1 MSLEAGSKFRHYTM
15 GGVIGRGGMGLVY
28 KAHDTR
34 LDRDVAIKILFEN
47 LATQE
52 EFKRRFLREAQA
64 VARIDHPNVVT
75 IYEVVQDEE
84 TCAIVMELLNG
95 RPLSDLLVE
104 EPVKPLSEILN
115 IVHQI
120 TLGLQCSHELGVYH
134 RDIKPGNVILNESGV
149 AKILDFGLARVEGLS
164 AITMTGNVM
173 GTIDYIAPEQ
183 VLNEPID
190 HRSDLYSLGILLY
203 EMLAGKRPFKGT
215 EPISV
220 VYQHINDD
228 PITPSTYRAGLPME
242 LDQLVLTLLSKQPSD
257 RYQSAGDLLTDL
269 DICRGLV
276 EAGGTE
282 DGQVTVTLDD
292 RPVQVGVPIAQPRD
306 EFNADLVGREDEQ
319 EILHEAV
326 RKALVGDGQL
336 TFLAGSEGTGK
347 TRLAV
352 DALEYADEQGMW
364 TLFGSC
370 LYHEISMPYQ
380 PFVDALSQRL
390 SSAKTGITPVGYA
403 RLRARILEETP
414 EVASLMPHVWSTKE
428 RRTLEAHAPPGL
440 SPKAEQQRLFQAI
453 MHLMLSM
460 AKDRGVVLCM
470 DDLHW
475 GDSGSVQLLHYLA
488 RQLPGRRLHLIAT
501 YRPEEIEDGED
512 GSEAPLSETMGRMAS
527 EGIGSTVSL
536 SNLNEAHVRSL
547 VHEIV
552 GSRAVPV
559 PITDRVFT
567 ESGGNPLFV
576 IEVLKWWRDKTQL
589 DIKHTGWENLE
600 QLVDNQDIAPPR
612 INDLIERRLSRLQD
626 AERELLEVAAIGG
639 NRFDV
644 TDVASVTGAA
654 EMNVLRQ
661 LVQLERRHGIVAA
674 VEGSIYQ
681 YTHGKIRDVLEREL
695 PDALRQAY
703 HGAWAKVFLAREQA
717 GEDIPP
723 EVLANHLFSGG
734 EEEAALPYLKQSA
747 ERAKKMSA
755 YREARKYW
763 EQVDATIVQES
774 TGRLERANID
784 VDLNLGRIYSNQGEL
799 DAATE
804 RYKKAFKAAKVRGDE
819 RSQGD
824 ALMALGAVLRSRNQW
839 DGALKLF
846 EQSRLLYERNGDKK
860 GIAAVNNYMGSIAY
874 WRGQWKEARD
884 NYERSLAIYTELQEA
899 VEVAS
904 MTSNL
909 GGVAYAIGDDL
920 SAIEYFKRSA
930 EGHRQTN
937 NVIGIAEVD
946 ANLGVVYERTEQW
959 NEAITRHKESVEL
972 FERMGNNR
980 QLWHTYLNYARVLA
994 RTDELDLAE
1003 EFCQKSKTILNDLGN
1018 KRGLAEARR
1027 VEGIIATMDSRWN
1040 QATRF
1045 FNESIE
1051 LCEDA
1056 KDPYGK
1062 GETLRELALM
1072 YFKHSDLGAARTIL
1086 ERARDSFNEIGANGD
1101 VSIINRKISEIQQ
1114 LKG

>member
-612 INDLIERRLSRLQD
+612 INDLIE
-626 AERELLEVAAIGG
+626 
-639 NRFDV
+639 
-644 TDVASVTGAA
+644 
-654 EMNVLRQ
+654 
-661 LVQLERRHGIVAA
+661 
-674 VEGSIYQ
+674 
-681 YTHGKIRDVLEREL
+681 
-695 PDALRQAY
+695 
-703 HGAWAKVFLAREQA
+703 
-717 GEDIPP
+717 
-723 EVLANHLFSGG
+723 
-734 EEEAALPYLKQSA
+734 
-747 ERAKKMSA
+747 
-755 YREARKYW
+755 
-763 EQVDATIVQES
+763 
-774 TGRLERANID
+774 
-784 VDLNLGRIYSNQGEL
+784 
-799 DAATE
+799 
-804 RYKKAFKAAKVRGDE
+804 
-819 RSQGD
+819 
-824 ALMALGAVLRSRNQW
+824 
-839 DGALKLF
+839 
-846 EQSRLLYERNGDKK
+846 
-860 GIAAVNNYMGSIAY
+860 
-874 WRGQWKEARD
+874 
-884 NYERSLAIYTELQEA
+884 
-899 VEVAS
+899 
-904 MTSNL
+904 
-909 GGVAYAIGDDL
+909 
-920 SAIEYFKRSA
+920 
-930 EGHRQTN
+930 
-937 NVIGIAEVD
+937 
-946 ANLGVVYERTEQW
+946 
-959 NEAITRHKESVEL
+959 
-972 FERMGNNR
+972 
-980 QLWHTYLNYARVLA
+980 
-994 RTDELDLAE
+994 
-1003 EFCQKSKTILNDLGN
+1003 
-1018 KRGLAEARR
+1018 
-1027 VEGIIATMDSRWN
+1027 
-1040 QATRF
+1040 
-1045 FNESIE
+1045 
-1051 LCEDA
+1051 
-1056 KDPYGK
+1056 
-1062 GETLRELALM
+1062 
-1072 YFKHSDLGAARTIL
+1072 
-1086 ERARDSFNEIGANGD
+1086 
-1101 VSIINRKISEIQQ
+1101 
-1114 LKG
+1114 